1 MPESFDRDV
10 LVLVHDVARQIR
22 VQADRRAR
30 AHGTTRAQWI
40 VLARLDRQPGLS
52 QNELAAI
59 AEVEPITI
67 ARLVDRL
74 ERRGLVERRPDPNDR
89 RIWRLHLTPAAAPL
103 VDEIHDYRAE
113 LNRLI
118 TRGLKRETVDT
129 IVDGLLRMK
138 ANLSAANA
146 TAEQVS

>member
-1 MPESFDRDV
+1 MPEPFDRDV

-67 ARLVDRL
+67 ARLIDRL
-74 ERRGLVERRPDPNDR
+74 EKRGLVERRTDPHDR
-89 RIWRLHLTPAAAPL
+89 RVWRLHLTPIAAPL
-103 VDEIHDYRAE
+103 VDEIHDYREE
-113 LNRLI
+113 LNRMI
-118 TRGLKRETVDT
+118 TQGMKPADIEAV
-129 IVDGLLRMK
+129 VESLLRMK
-138 ANLSAANA
+138 ANLSAANG
-146 TAEQVS
+146 TAEQAA